1 MIDILA
7 MEYAKEFNL
16 LYKQIFEKSARRI
29 RDKREMLSNESIA
42 ILNHMANMGPSS
54 LGELCNHLD
63 RAPSTLSE
71 IIKHLEQKGFVERQ
85 EDENDKRR
93 QFIWLSNKGFDA
105 LNKENNV
112 LDEFII
118 ANAIGKLSDGEAK
131 NLIQTLKK
139 LYKNLKKEV

>member
-7 MEYAKEFNL
+7 MKYAKEFNL

-29 RDKREMLSNESIA
+29 RDKREMLSNETIA
-42 ILNHMANMGPSS
+42 ILNHMANLGPSS

-93 QFIWLSNKGFDA
+93 QFIWLSNKGFEA
-105 LNKENNV
+105 LNNENNV
-112 LDEFII
+112 LDEGII
-118 ANAIGKLSDGEAK
+118 ADAFENLTDEEA
-131 NLIQTLKK
+131 QTLIALIKK
-139 LYKNLKKEV
+139 LTQNLNKEA